1 MRDSRMIIGEKLLQA
16 IPALIRAAERSPELN
31 SGHAAALSFQDRAEV
46 ALLVRHVADVVGQ
59 SVAERLGLSLPRL
72 RARQELAT
80 FSILSQAIV
89 IDIWKIVTRHTLRL
103 VDQVARTV
111 DYDQVMFF
119 AGIASECGHRP
130 MAEALDIYQSRSALT
145 LPAGGLDERQALAAQ
160 LIHGE
165 LADAVAGQANAR
177 VAPNYVTAVIDVGG
191 SRLQRQPMAAGQLL
205 PAAGPAIYPYDALT
219 LRDGDREI
227 LLLPAMRAVSR
238 AQARHLTQHVLQR
251 HRGVIWRIAVAPSND
266 KTDVP
271 AAVDEA
277 RTVLRIV
284 GSLGYKPGIY
294 QLDDVAIEFS
304 LLRSP
309 DVARLLAL
317 RLTPLTGRSGSVL
330 FDTARRY
337 FEKSQDRKE
346 TASALRIHPNTLDY
360 RLRRIRDLTGLSPM
374 LPHDIQILGAALAAW
389 QLLDMDQAKA
399 DPAGI
404 DLAS

>member
-31 SGHAAALSFQDRAEV
+31 SGHAAALSTKDRAEV
-46 ALLVRHVADVVGQ
+46 ALLVRHVVDVVGQ
-59 SVAERLGLSLPRL
+59 SVAERLGLSLPKL

-80 FSILSQAIV
+80 FSILSQAVV

-103 VDQVARTV
+103 VDQAARAV

-119 AGIASECGHRP
+119 AEIASECGHRP

-165 LADAVAGQANAR
+165 PADAEAGRANAR
-177 VAPNYVTAVIDVGG
+177 VAPNYVTAVVDVGS
-191 SRLQRQPMAAGQLL
+191 SRFQRQSMAAT
-205 PAAGPAIYPYDALT
+205 AIYPYDALT

-238 AQARHLTQHVLQR
+238 EQARHLTEHALQR

-266 KTDVP
+266 KADVP

-284 GSLGYKPGIY
+284 ASLGYKPGIY

-360 RLRRIRDLTGLSPM
+360 RLRRIKDLTGLSPM